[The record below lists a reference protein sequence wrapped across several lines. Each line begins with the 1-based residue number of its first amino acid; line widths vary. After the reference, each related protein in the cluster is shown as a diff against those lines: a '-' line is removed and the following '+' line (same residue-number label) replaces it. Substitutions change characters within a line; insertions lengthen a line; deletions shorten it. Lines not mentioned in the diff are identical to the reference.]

1 MDNTLEQAYVQII
14 DFLEDLEE
22 SKSVKYCF
30 VGGILVS
37 LYSDFRITRD
47 IDVIIS
53 FQSSNFTLTDYILL
67 LEKYNFHP
75 LKWMDWGMTLS
86 MAKETNKLRFLDKS
100 NTTRYDNHLLTKFSN
115 NNYEK
120 LGSIGLKKRV
130 RERIFNI
137 ESWVSSKEYFILSN
151 LIFGGDQ
158 NYADALGCLLRFK
171 DELDEDYLEL
181 VSNQLDIKHEYLFLK
196 SGMDNPDDFFNR
208 LKGKK
213 LL

>member
-1 MDNTLEQAYVQII
+1 M
-14 DFLEDLEE
+14 
-22 SKSVKYCF
+22 
-30 VGGILVS
+30 
-37 LYSDFRITRD
+37 
-47 IDVIIS
+47 
-53 FQSSNFTLTDYILL
+53 
-67 LEKYNFHP
+67 
-75 LKWMDWGMTLS
+75 
-86 MAKETNKLRFLDKS
+86 
-100 NTTRYDNHLLTKFSN
+100 
-115 NNYEK
+115 
-120 LGSIGLKKRV
+120 KKRV